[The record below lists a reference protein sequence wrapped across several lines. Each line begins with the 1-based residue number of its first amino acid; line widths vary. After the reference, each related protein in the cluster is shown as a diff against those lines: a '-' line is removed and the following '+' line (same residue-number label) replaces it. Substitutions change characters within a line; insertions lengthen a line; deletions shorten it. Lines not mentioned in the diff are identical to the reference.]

1 MKSLPFRIAFI
12 ALLFL
17 ALGGALAPWVAPY
30 NPDTITLSEQLS
42 PPNSEHWFG
51 QDRLGRDI
59 LSRWLYSARL
69 SLSISFFVVLLSL
82 TFGAL
87 IGMISGYRG
96 GWLDEILMRMV
107 DILLAF
113 PGLLLA
119 IALTAVMGPSLFN
132 IIFALSLLGWTSY
145 ARLARTQTL
154 SLKNRDYIQATQ
166 ALGTPIRRIFLKH
179 LLPNLA
185 GPLLVQA
192 TFSLAGVILAES
204 SLSFLGLGPQNH
216 PTWGGMLS
224 EGVEYL
230 FRAPT
235 LSIFPGI
242 AIMASVLSLNILG
255 DQLRDKLDPKSKHL

>member
-1 MKSLPFRIAFI
+1 MKNLSHSLALSV
-12 ALLFL
+12 LLFL
-17 ALGGALAPWVAPY
+17 TLSGALAPLLAPY
-30 NPDTITLSEQLS
+30 PPNTVVLSEQLS
-42 PPNSEHWFG
+42 PPNSRHWLG
-51 QDRLGRDI
+51 QDRLGRDV

-69 SLSISFFVVLLSL
+69 SLSISLFVVFLSL
-82 TFGAL
+82 SFGTL
-87 IGMISGYRG
+87 VGMISAYQG
-96 GWLDEILMRMV
+96 GWVDEIFMRIV

-119 IALTAVMGPSLFN
+119 IALTAVMGPNIFN
-132 IIFALSLLGWTSY
+132 ILLALSLLGWTSY
-145 ARLARTQTL
+145 ARLTRTQTL
-154 SLKNRDYIQATQ
+154 SLKNRDYIQATR
-166 ALGTPIRRIFLKH
+166 ALGTSSPRIFLKH

-235 LSIFPGI
+235 LSIFPGV
-242 AIMASVLSLNILG
+242 AIMLSVLSLNILG
-255 DQLRDKLDPKSKHL
+255 DWLRDKVDPKMQ